1 VWWFSPLPSE
11 AKEDRRPVL
20 LYREEGRRRRRA
32 GIGENHHT
40 PDMVGPVKSLPL
52 RFFILFSFFPAW
64 AMLLRAVKATSD
76 FEGVATVDQPDMR
89 GLVTA

>member
-1 VWWFSPLPSE
+1 MYRDE
-11 AKEDRRPVL
+11 A
-20 LYREEGRRRRRA
+20 RRRHRA
-32 GIGENHHT
+32 GIGEKHRT

-52 RFFILFSFFPAW
+52 GFFILFSFFPAW

-76 FEGVATVDQPDMR
+76 FEDVATVDQPDMR